1 MKGRAVFVFL
11 NKHNWYTIDTAKQ
24 MVEPQIKIRDDKG
37 AVTMESRGIKGITRD
52 YYKKLY
58 ANILENLKVLV
69 RFLDAYNLPKRSHRH
84 RKSEQVNKHDEDW
97 NMNEDPLNKGKPRTG
112 LLHCWI
118 LLNFKIYFQ
127 FL

>member
-1 MKGRAVFVFL
+1 
-11 NKHNWYTIDTAKQ
+11 

-69 RFLDAYNLPKRSHRH
+69 RFLDTYNLPKLSQ
-84 RKSEQVNKHDEDW
+84 KDTEN
-97 NMNEDPLNKGKPRTG
+97 LNRPRTRMETE
-112 LLHCWI
+112 
-118 LLNFKIYFQ
+118 Q
-127 FL
+127 